1 MLYDIQNL
9 HFSYRAKGP
18 EVLKGVNLS
27 IRQGEILTVLGRNG
41 AGKSTLFSCML
52 GMKKPQQGS
61 IRIQGRSIGTMTE
74 REMRKLSRA
83 DLLEIL
89 LEQSRELDQLRAEL
103 DEANRKLAQREIA
116 IDRAG
121 TLAEAALLLN
131 GVFEA
136 ADKACRQYEE
146 NFRARLAQET
156 CLKCEQLPDEA
167 EV

>member
-1 MLYDIQNL
+1 
-9 HFSYRAKGP
+9 
-18 EVLKGVNLS
+18 
-27 IRQGEILTVLGRNG
+27 
-41 AGKSTLFSCML
+41 
-52 GMKKPQQGS
+52 
-61 IRIQGRSIGTMTE
+61 MTE

-131 GVFEA
+131 GIFEA

-146 NFRARLAQET
+146 NIRARLAQEAHP
-156 CLKCEQLPDEA
+156 KCETA
-167 EV
+167 E